1 MTYTVGKI
9 SITKGED
16 IVRGTSTR
24 FVDTA
29 NIKLGDLFYFRT
41 NDKDTIL
48 LVVDVIDNNSLRLSH
63 LDASPFNPQ
72 QNSSQIAYGIIQD
85 FGEGL
90 TAKLSSQLALLQR
103 KWHQRENELT
113 GWFTSDKASHDITSF
128 NGEIAQIPTP
138 AGIKTLAQ
146 TAHKTSEYLTQ
157 FEQDIQRN
165 TASLAQVSPKL
176 DEFDSQ
182 AERMDFMHQD
192 IHQKHNDVVD
202 KHNEFKAAAGK
213 IDAQAHQV
221 HTLSAQVA
229 DDTLH
234 ADIARKAA
242 DAQASISAL
251 MTTEVTDA
259 KQRVDTQ
266 LAHSIDVAKSVESDS
281 AKAQTAQAFTQALAD
296 KVTVQYNEVEQLKE
310 AFSADTLQVNI
321 AKKAVDAQA
330 AAASMQAVNSEKAAE
345 QANQLKQQTELF
357 KDQAGQISTQVHR
370 ASQQAQTAASNADGF
385 EKSATYQAGLAS
397 QASVLAHEQANKAE
411 QAANLASKVTTD
423 FTAATIPEVGKVP
436 VALNDA
442 QIDEHWV
449 NLEQGMSRLAL
460 GILSNNLNR
469 YQKDQLIESLSA
481 QVDDLRDKLQ
491 VTQVELEKVANTP
504 VTDINKDYFQ
514 GTHASGGT
522 HELPV
527 FNMVERGWLSTASY
541 QEGMAEFLR
550 MNGGSGVVGTRQY
563 QADKGFSVGHR
574 VVDAS
579 YATLNIH
586 NHPNYKAMPGM
597 AEVAACINGYYFRTR
612 HNDYRLMHSVPGQY
626 LARSHSIAAQ
636 IPSYVNAL
644 PTGCEADGR
653 INFQNTQ
660 AGYMRDVKQQSPE
673 DCIWEL
679 SYLECW
685 IETFQ
690 DDLNDPTDSFRHSN
704 DGKKL
709 KEIFDK
715 GRYLNYSGH
724 KNRSENLPYH
734 PMRISYVD
742 DQGVPQHGLLQFRI
756 SSMPVATLAKRLG
769 LSNAKVIVGNTG
781 SHYHHIAE
789 PLSQEQIEQL
799 KTGEVPALT
808 VQTSTDFNHRHD
820 IRITWKN
827 GQLVGEDLDTSH
839 QHPVSVIYGDSSQL
853 PYDEDKALKGI
864 IDHTNRFKLVKDLR
878 SRARVGNNQ
887 RLMRSRMAR
896 FECVD
901 LAQLCEQ
908 LPGLEG
914 VGASLQETYDQYG
927 LNDILQDWQGGEL
940 NAAYYNR
947 RYRFSRNDASG
958 RVTANRGFNDPTL
971 FCAKTTHAK
980 VVGGFS
986 WMIPLE
992 LILRTPREHWNP
1004 YECAYVPNAQLRT
1017 EEDNEGGKNAETA
1030 FSGIDDRHFYF
1041 GTPKALLTEQVTG
1054 NDPADTANTA
1064 WVKGKDGTP
1073 RLLYGNGIRVHDY
1086 DGHRQRFPVYPLYF
1100 EHSHDANQQHWL
1112 RDNLKTLLKQAVS
1125 GTLTINDID
1134 EML

>member
-9 SITKGED
+9 SIKKGED
-16 IVRGTSTR
+16 IVQGTSTL
-24 FVDTA
+24 FVDVA
-29 NIKLGDLFYFRT
+29 NIKIGDLFYFRT
-41 NDKDTIL
+41 NDQDTL
-48 LVVDVIDNNSLRLSH
+48 LTVIDVIDNSSLRVSH
-63 LDASPFNPQ
+63 LNG
-72 QNSSQIAYGIIQD
+72 SSFTPSKNYNQIAYGIIQD
-85 FGEGL
+85 FGQGL
-90 TAKLSSQLALLQR
+90 TAKLSSQLSLLQR

-113 GWFTSDKASHDITSF
+113 GWFSSNKASHNITSF
-128 NGEIAQIPTP
+128 NGEMAQIPTP
-138 AGIKTLAQ
+138 AGIKELAK
-146 TAHKTSEYLTQ
+146 TAQKTSEYLTQ

-165 TASLAQVSPKL
+165 AASLAQVAPKL

-182 AERMDFMHQD
+182 TERMEFMHKD
-192 IHQKHNDVVD
+192 VHQRHNDVVN
-202 KHNEFKAAAGK
+202 KHNEFKVASHRIGE
-213 IDAQAHQV
+213 QADQV

-229 DDTLH
+229 DNTWH
-234 ADIARKAA
+234 ADIARKTA
-242 DAQASISAL
+242 DAQASVSAL
-251 MTTEVTDA
+251 MTSEVADA
-259 KQRVDTQ
+259 KQQIDTQ
-266 LAHSIDVAKSVESDS
+266 LAHSVDVAKSVEVHST
-281 AKAQTAQAFTQALAD
+281 KAQTAQAFAQALAD
-296 KVTVQYNEVEQLKE
+296 KMTTQYNEVGQLKDL
-310 AFSADTLQVNI
+310 FSANTLKTNI

-330 AAASMQAVNSEKAAE
+330 AASSMQAFNSERAAE
-345 QANQLKQQTELF
+345 EANQFRQHTELL
-357 KDQAGQISTQVHR
+357 KDQTGQIKAQASV
-370 ASQQAQTAASNADGF
+370 ASQQAQTAASNAN
-385 EKSATYQAGLAS
+385 EAKSSATYQAEIAT
-397 QASVLAHEQANKAE
+397 QASVLAHEQADKA
-411 QAANLASKVTTD
+411 QYAANLATKVTSD
-423 FTAATIPEVGKVP
+423 FAAATTPEAGKVP
-436 VALNDA
+436 VALHDA
-442 QIDEHWV
+442 QIDEQWV
-449 NLEQGMSRLAL
+449 NFEQGMSRLAL
-460 GILSNNLNR
+460 GILSNNLSR
-469 YQKDQLIESLSA
+469 YQKDHLINSLSL
-481 QVDDLRDKLQ
+481 QIDDLRNKLD
-491 VTQVELEKVANTP
+491 VTQVELEEVAKKP
-504 VTDINKDYFQ
+504 VAEINKDDFR
-514 GTHASGGT
+514 GTHAPGESHG
-522 HELPV
+522 LPV
-527 FNMVERGWLSTASY
+527 LNMVERGWLSTASY

-612 HNDYRLMHSVPGQY
+612 HNDYRLMHSVPGPY
-626 LARSHSIAAQ
+626 LARTHSIAAQ

-660 AGYMRDVKQQSPE
+660 AGYMRDVKQQSPQ

-709 KEIFDK
+709 KQIFDK

-756 SSMPVATLAKRLG
+756 SSMAVATLEQKLG
-769 LSNAKVIVGNTG
+769 LSNAKIIVGNTG

-789 PLSQEQIEQL
+789 PLSQAQIEQL
-799 KTGEVPALT
+799 KTGAVPALT
-808 VQTSTDFNHRHD
+808 VKTSTDFNHHHD

-827 GQLVGEDLDTSH
+827 GQLIGEDLDTSH

-853 PYDEDKALKGI
+853 PYNEDKALKGI

-887 RLMRSRMAR
+887 KLIRSRMAR

-908 LPGLEG
+908 LPGLNG
-914 VGASLQETYDQYG
+914 VGASLKETYDQYG
-927 LNDILQDWQGGEL
+927 LNDTLQDWLGGEL

-947 RYRFSRNDASG
+947 RYRFNRNDASG

-971 FCAKTTHAK
+971 FCAKTTHSK

-992 LILRTPREHWNP
+992 LILRTPREYWNP
-1004 YECAYVPNAQLRT
+1004 YECAYVPNTQLRA
-1017 EEDNEGGKNAETA
+1017 EEKNHGGKNAETA

-1041 GTPKALLTEQVTG
+1041 GTPKALLSEQITG
-1054 NDPADTANTA
+1054 NDPADTTNTA
-1064 WVKGKDGTP
+1064 WVKDKNGTP